1 MANGPYS
8 SVMIIAADGLVQNQ
22 GIAIN
27 GNLTVAINSYTSLNT
42 VASFGNVLTN
52 ASAAGNLITS
62 STLSSLQVLGGNIFP
77 ALTNTFSPS
86 LVGNLTAIYGNSIA
100 NVYGNTVTSF
110 TSIVEAQSNRLLGN
124 TGDGPDLGKFA
135 QVYGMSQG
143 YRNTTNQILRTVN
156 NSQSLAVTFTNMDSL
171 TTGGI
176 SQVSNNLVAFGSDL
190 VRLGNAVNLELVAYL
205 GHPWALLQQII
216 ARAGLIPG
224 VATAL
229 ANAGISNDEISQIR
243 SAELGVAAALDQKI
257 YRALLQI
264 TGVELEEVRILLNI
278 TTFGLT
284 SAADLLNP
292 QKMLPN
298 SYKTLLA
305 QIPTG
310 NPPTTTTASTL
321 VPWYQY
327 SSFWSKASTLTNLDR
342 NWGLYRSWYGS
353 NPDTTWGSNTTTT
366 SLSGTVTL
374 TASGNAVDVVIVDGV
389 IDPYHPE
396 FAVRSDGQGGSRV
409 KYFNWYSLNIPGDPM
424 YGNVYNPPITTNAV
438 SSADD
443 SRHACHVAGTVAG
456 NTQGWAP
463 SANIYNISPQYVTG
477 GVQYAYLYKYILYW
491 HNQKRAAGNMTP
503 TIVNNSWYSRYTI
516 PYGTIT
522 FVTYQGSTVAGPFT
536 INQLAAYGINV
547 NSDNNA
553 IVALRNAAM
562 DADIQAC
569 INAGII
575 MVACAGND
583 DTRMTTNPSDID
595 YNNTVTAPGYNSGNP
610 IYYSRGSSP
619 GSASNVI
626 CVGSISSSTAAPG
639 ADRKLSSSNCG
650 PRVDLFAPGAFIT
663 SAWLTDTITPSATYP
678 TPVPDPRNG
687 AYYIAKYSGT
697 SMASPQVCGILACA
711 LEVSPTLNQTAAVTY
726 ITQAA
731 GKNQIPTTTGG
742 VTDPYDLQGAPN
754 RYLALPSNLQPPAST
769 ASSAVTV
776 PIYTASG
783 AVNSQVSN
791 FLRTN
796 PYYIELSIIIP
807 PEQAAAATAWSRS
820 LGQVKNITDITL
832 PTFAVA
838 VSATE
843 TNVGLGQ
850 INALTTPIPPAV
862 KQNTITTLGTG
873 TGPNG
878 TLTIYDFMGSLAG
891 APYIV
896 ELPLITAN
904 IASLSSASL
913 IPLTDSA
920 NGIYAYMNNTLA
932 GAYNDPDP
940 ATTVT
945 IPSGP
950 AAGTYGN
957 IDQAF
962 DTGLIPAAISIIGN
976 VANANPTQVVNTNNS
991 EAVMFSQ
998 IDIEDQNLL
1007 LAQVNF
1013 NELQANSKPAI
1024 MSLATNLH
1032 EIGQDVTYKGSAQFF
1047 AAVADTSTL
1056 TGQAVVAS
1064 LREGRNIKA
1073 FSDAGIGT
1081 DSQISDSEQA
1091 VVASVREGRGTVIR

>member
-27 GNLTVAINSYTSLNT
+27 SNLVSAINSYTSLNT
-42 VASFGNVLTN
+42 VSSFQTVLTN
-52 ASAAGNLITS
+52 ASAAVTGNLITS
-62 STLSSLQVLGGNIFP
+62 STLASLQVLGGNIFP
-77 ALTNTFSPS
+77 ALTNTFSPN

-100 NVYGNTVTSF
+100 NVYGNSVTSF
-110 TSIVEAQSNRLLGN
+110 TSIIEAQSNRVLGN

-135 QVYGMSQG
+135 QVYGMCEG
-143 YRNTTNQILRTVN
+143 YRLTTNQVLRTVK
-156 NSQSLAVTFTNMDSL
+156 NSESLAVTFTNMDAL

-176 SQVSNNLVAFGSDL
+176 SQVSNKLAVFGADL
-190 VRLGNAVNLELVAYL
+190 VRLGNAINLELVAYL

-224 VATAL
+224 VYTAL
-229 ANAGISNDEISQIR
+229 VNAGISNEEISQIR
-243 SAELGVAAALDQKI
+243 SAESGVAAGLDQKI

-278 TTFGLT
+278 TTYGLT
-284 SAADLLNP
+284 TAADLLNP

-310 NPPTTTTASTL
+310 NPPAPITSSTL

-327 SSFWSKASTLTNLDR
+327 SSLWSKAATLTNLDR

-353 NPDTTWGSNTTTT
+353 NPSTTWGSNTTNS

-374 TASGNAVDVVIVDGV
+374 SASGNAVDVVIVDGV
-389 IDPYHPE
+389 VDPYHPE
-396 FAVRSDGQGGSRV
+396 FAVRSDGTGGSRV
-409 KYFNWYSLNIPGDPM
+409 QYFNWYSLNIPGDPM
-424 YGNVYNPPITTNAV
+424 YGNVYNPPITTNRA

-443 SRHACHVAGTVAG
+443 SRHACHVAGIVAG

-463 SANIYNISPQYVTG
+463 SSNIYNISPQYVTG

-491 HNQKRAAGNMTP
+491 HNQKRASGNMTP
-503 TIVNNSWYSRYTI
+503 TIVNNSWNSRYTI
-516 PYGTIT
+516 PYGNIT
-522 FVTYQGSTVAGPFT
+522 SVTYRGSTHTGPFT
-536 INQLAAYGINV
+536 INQLASYGINV
-547 NSDNNA
+547 DTDNNA
-553 IVALRNAAM
+553 IVGLRNAAM
-562 DADIQAC
+562 DADIQSC

-575 MVACAGND
+575 MVAAAGNN
-583 DTRMTTNPSDID
+583 DTKITTNPADVD
-595 YNNTVTAPGYNSGNP
+595 YNNTVTAPAYNSGNP
-610 IYYSRGSSP
+610 IYYNRGSSP

-626 CVGSISSSTAAPG
+626 CVGSISSNTGAPG
-639 ADRKLSSSNCG
+639 TDRKLNSSNCG
-650 PRVDLFAPGAFIT
+650 PRVDLFAPGSYIT
-663 SAWLTDTITPSATYP
+663 SAWLTDTITPSGTYP
-678 TPVPDPRNG
+678 TPVPDPRNS

-731 GKNQIPTTTGG
+731 GKNQIPATTGG
-742 VTDPYDLQGAPN
+742 PTDPYDLQGAPN
-754 RYLALPSNLQPPAST
+754 RYLALPSNLQPPASV
-769 ASSAVTV
+769 ASGVVTV

-783 AVNSQVSN
+783 AINGQVTN
-791 FLRTN
+791 FLRTD
-796 PYYIELSIIIP
+796 PYYTELSIIIP
-807 PEQAAAATAWSRS
+807 PEQAAADTAWSRS

-832 PTFAVA
+832 PTFAKA

-843 TNVGLGQ
+843 INTGLGQ

-891 APYIV
+891 APYTI
-896 ELPLITAN
+896 ELPLVTAN

-913 IPLTDSA
+913 VPLTNSA
-920 NGIYAYMNNTLA
+920 NGIYSYMNNTLA
-932 GAYNDPDP
+932 GDYNVPDP
-940 ATTVT
+940 SDPAITIVV

-950 AAGTYGN
+950 AAGTYAS
-957 IDQAF
+957 IDRAF
-962 DTGLIPAAISIIGN
+962 DVGLIPAAISIIGN
-976 VANANPTQVVNTNNS
+976 VANANPTQVVNTNKS

-1013 NELQANSKPAI
+1013 NELTPNSKPAI
-1024 MSLATNLH
+1024 MSMATNLH
-1032 EIGQDVTYKGSAQFF
+1032 EIGQDTTYKGSAQFF
-1047 AAVADTSTL
+1047 AAVADTSIL
-1056 TGQAVVAS
+1056 TGQAIVAS
-1064 LREGRNIKA
+1064 LREGRNTKV
-1073 FSDAGIGT
+1073 FSDAGIGI
-1081 DSQISDSEQA
+1081 DSQISN
-1091 VVASVREGRGTVIR
+1091 V